1 MPVYDC
7 IDENCQFH
15 IRRSERGPLSKVQR
29 DQLDDAWGK
38 QNRENKDI
46 RGWKGLIFIL
56 KRETAAVLEQN
67 IFPQMEVFAVPVFFC
82 SFFYYSLG
90 DPLYCVSAPAVRWP
104 QLLE

>member
-1 MPVYDC
+1 
-7 IDENCQFH
+7 
-15 IRRSERGPLSKVQR
+15 LSKFQR

-67 IFPQMEVFAVPVFFC
+67 IFPQMEVFAVPVVFLFF
-82 SFFYYSLG
+82 FIIIRLAIPFIVFQRQ
-90 DPLYCVSAPAVRWP
+90 PLEGPSCLSR
-104 QLLE
+104 